1 MNIKLIIYSLKDLN
15 TVQQK
20 INYKQLLNITTN
32 FINITSINLIKTD
45 VYTVKIQTEF
55 NKFIIIIEEFETL
68 IKYLNDIQIITGY
81 ILILK

>member
-81 ILILK
+81 NLILK